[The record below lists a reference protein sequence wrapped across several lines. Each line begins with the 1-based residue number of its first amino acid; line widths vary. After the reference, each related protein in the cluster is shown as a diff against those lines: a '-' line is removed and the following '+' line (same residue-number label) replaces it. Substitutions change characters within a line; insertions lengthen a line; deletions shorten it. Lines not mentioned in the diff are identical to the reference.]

1 MAYDHQAHLKL
12 DDLQKK
18 LDALDKK
25 LDALDKKIDRLAEG
39 LEVPLHTEPIHVA
52 KSANNPLP
60 RGAKT
65 LNPFTNMQ
73 F

>member
-18 LDALDKK
+18 IDV
-25 LDALDKKIDRLAEG
+25 LDKKIERLAEG
-39 LEVPLHTEPIHVA
+39 LDVPLHSEPIHVT
-52 KSANNPLP
+52 KSANTPLP
-60 RGAKT
+60 RGAKR

>member
-12 DDLQKK
+12 DDL
-18 LDALDKK
+18 DKK
-25 LDALDKKIDRLAEG
+25 LDVLDRKIERLAEG
-39 LEVPLHTEPIHVA
+39 LDIPLDTEPIRVT
-52 KSANNPLP
+52 KSVNTPLP

>member
-12 DDLQKK
+12 DDL
-18 LDALDKK
+18 DKK
-25 LDALDKKIDRLAEG
+25 LDTLDRKIERLANG
-39 LEVPLHTEPIHVA
+39 LDIPLDTEPIRVT
-52 KSANNPLP
+52 KSVNTPLP

-65 LNPFTNMQ
+65 LNPFTTMQ

>member
-1 MAYDHQAHLKL
+1 MPYDHQAHLKL
-12 DDLQKK
+12 DDLQNK
-18 LDALDKK
+18 LDALDR
-25 LDALDKKIDRLAEG
+25 KIERLADG
-39 LEVPLHTEPIHVA
+39 LDIPLDTEPIRVT
-52 KSANNPLP
+52 KSVNTPLP

>member
-12 DDLQKK
+12 DDLQNK
-18 LDALDKK
+18 LDALDR
-25 LDALDKKIDRLAEG
+25 KIERLAEG
-39 LEVPLHTEPIHVA
+39 LDIPLDTEPIRVA
-52 KSANNPLP
+52 KSVNTPLP

>member
-12 DDLQKK
+12 DDLQNK
-18 LDALDKK
+18 LDALDR
-25 LDALDKKIDRLAEG
+25 KIERLAEG
-39 LEVPLHTEPIHVA
+39 LDIPLDTEPIRVT
-52 KSANNPLP
+52 KSVNTPLP